1 MQRFT
6 IIYND
11 LQYFVLSDY
20 YSLRNSNKSIKP
32 ESNKKDFAKPKT
44 LAISWVHL
52 PVASKLGVALQGNP
66 PPTPLYAAHRF
77 AQRGFPRRLG
87 PFRVALTTLNG
98 KLKALPMF
106 CLSFLIASFFKL
118 PNMILKNKKTPS
130 YVHRRCF

>member
-1 MQRFT
+1 MQGFANMC
-6 IIYND
+6 I
-11 LQYFVLSDY
+11 FVIPWTY
-20 YSLRNSNKSIKP
+20 
-32 ESNKKDFAKPKT
+32 A
-44 LAISWVHL
+44 

-130 YVHRRCF
+130 SVVLTEGVFSFSCVLYPIHSVWKVPSLSTR